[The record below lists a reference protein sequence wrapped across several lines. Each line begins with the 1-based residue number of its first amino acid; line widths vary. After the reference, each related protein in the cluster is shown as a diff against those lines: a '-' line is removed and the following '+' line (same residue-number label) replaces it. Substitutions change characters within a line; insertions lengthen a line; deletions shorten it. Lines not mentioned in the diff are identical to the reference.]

1 MMTNKLLLM
10 GCGILKH
17 EVRYLIDK
25 NQWSV
30 DTQFFDS
37 ALHCEFDKLAH
48 CLTTGLAKQA
58 GREIVVF
65 YGTCHPL
72 MDRMLDEAHTFRTEG
87 QNCVDMLLGNELFT
101 RELLAGAFFL
111 MEEWA
116 QRWEYVVIK
125 SFGTTNW
132 EVIREMFAGDRTYLL
147 CLRTPCSGDFSKE
160 AEEAGRLVG
169 LPLRW
174 LDVGLEHLEAVL
186 EAAITRKLKET
197 ACRR

>member
-1 MMTNKLLLM
+1 MKDGKLLLM
-10 GCGILKH
+10 GCGILKN

-25 NQWSV
+25 NKWPV
-30 DTQFFDS
+30 DTEFFDS
-37 ALHCEFDKLAH
+37 ALHCEFDKLSH

-72 MDRMLDEAHTFRTEG
+72 MAQILDKAHTFRTKG

-111 MEEWA
+111 LEDWVR
-116 QRWEYVVIK
+116 RWEYIVTK
-125 SFGTTNW
+125 TFGTRNW
-132 EVIREMFAGDRTYLL
+132 EVIREIFGSDRQYLL
-147 CLRTPCSGDFSKE
+147 CVRTPCSGEFSRE

-174 LDVGLEHLEAVL
+174 LNIGLEHLEAVL
-186 EAAITRKLKET
+186 SEAITRKFQE
-197 ACRR
+197 RR

>member
-1 MMTNKLLLM
+1 MANKLLLM
-10 GCGILKH
+10 GCGILKR

-25 NQWSV
+25 NQWPV
-30 DTQFFDS
+30 DTVFFDS

-48 CLTTGLAKQA
+48 CLTTGLAKHT
-58 GREIVVF
+58 GSEIVVF

-72 MDRMLDEAHTFRTEG
+72 MERILDKAHTFRTEG
-87 QNCVDMLLGNELFT
+87 QNCVDMLLGNDLFT
-101 RELLAGAFFL
+101 KELLAGAFFL
-111 MEEWA
+111 LEEWA
-116 QRWEYVVIK
+116 QRWEYIVTK
-125 SFGTTNW
+125 TFGTQNW
-132 EVIREMFAGDRTYLL
+132 EVIRDIFGGDRKYLL

-160 AEEAGRLVG
+160 AEDAGRLVG

-197 ACRR
+197 ACQR